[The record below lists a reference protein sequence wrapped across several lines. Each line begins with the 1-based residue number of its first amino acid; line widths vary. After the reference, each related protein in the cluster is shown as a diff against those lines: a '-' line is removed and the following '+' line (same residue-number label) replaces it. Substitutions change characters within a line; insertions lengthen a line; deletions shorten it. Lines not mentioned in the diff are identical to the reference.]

1 MDINEIK
8 KKLKSFFDSVSMIQG
23 GMATEAL
30 EAELA
35 QIENI
40 YALLIFG
47 CFVGMPTPPVH
58 ITLRLLPEMQEEL
71 VLMMNRV
78 SVAKGPISELFSTLD
93 VI

>member
-1 MDINEIK
+1 MNINEIK
-8 KKLKSFFDSVSMIQG
+8 AKLKSFFDSVSMIQR

-71 VLMMNRV
+71 ILMMNRV

>member
-1 MDINEIK
+1 MNMNEFK
-8 KKLKSFFDSVSMIQG
+8 AKLKQIFDSMSMIQA

-30 EAELA
+30 EVELS

-40 YALLIFG
+40 YALLVFG

-58 ITLRLLPEMQEEL
+58 ITLRLLPDMQAEL
-71 VLMMNRV
+71 ILMMNRV
-78 SVAKGPISELFSTLD
+78 SVAKGPLSELFSSLD